1 MLARTTGGWAQ
12 SNMTGALVR
21 NGVETPRHTQ
31 RRRPYEDGGVRYL
44 QAKECLNENH
54 MGTQRNN
61 SGQRLR

>member
-1 MLARTTGGWAQ
+1 
-12 SNMTGALVR
+12 MTGALVR